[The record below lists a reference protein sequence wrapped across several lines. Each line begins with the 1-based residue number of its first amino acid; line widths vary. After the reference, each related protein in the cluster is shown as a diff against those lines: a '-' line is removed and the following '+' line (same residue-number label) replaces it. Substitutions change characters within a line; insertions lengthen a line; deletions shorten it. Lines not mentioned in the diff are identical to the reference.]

1 MAKNIIRQ
9 CRIIGLLIAIAAVIS
24 EVRLDSSGL
33 NPTTNDSV
41 GKKQKVVYLEENIL
55 KCNEVNSNV
64 HENSDYEF
72 CEINTKLTILNHCI
86 TFDKSDN
93 STEIGDC
100 IYISNKILHGK
111 ELKNVSKLAGSICGT
126 TFKRTGTL
134 CGKCQDGYSPLAYS
148 YDMKCVKCPHG
159 ASNWWKYLLAAF
171 LPLTVFYFI
180 IILLKINITSSY
192 LHGFVLYAQ
201 IISAPGVTQELLI
214 ATSEYNV
221 SYAKWMGSLYQI
233 WNLDFF
239 RLVIPGNC
247 LGTDTLLTLALDYT
261 IGIYPLS
268 LLVLSYVLI
277 HLYDIHFKPLVW
289 IWKPFRA
296 VFSLFNS
303 KWEIK
308 TSLIDAFSTLL
319 LLAYVKIL
327 NTSFDLLTPVNVY
340 QLSSSGQLTRSWR
353 LFFDATLVY
362 FGPHH
367 LPYAILAIVMLMVFV
382 ILPIL
387 LLFLYPFHWFH
398 KFLNLFPF
406 RWYVLHTFVDSFQGC
421 YKDGTEPGTR
431 DCRWF
436 ASLFLA
442 TRFALLLIG
451 AYTKNVLFYPL
462 STITLVFLCI
472 LLISIQPFKEPLR
485 HHSYINAMF
494 LLLLA
499 VWNNAITPEVTA
511 EQYNRYTKIFLIFL
525 FVIGSTGFF
534 YMSAIILLWMY
545 KKRRFGREF
554 IQRFQSWRQ
563 GYQLLQ

>member
-1 MAKNIIRQ
+1 MGKNIKRQ
-9 CRIIGLLIAIAAVIS
+9 CRIIGLLIAAVIS
-24 EVRLDSSGL
+24 EVSSGL

-41 GKKQKVVYLEENIL
+41 GKKQKVVYLAENIL
-55 KCNEVNSNV
+55 KCNEVNYKK
-64 HENSDYEF
+64 HDNSDYEF
-72 CEINTKLTILNHCI
+72 CEINTELTILNHCI
-86 TFDKSDN
+86 TFDKSTN
-93 STEIGDC
+93 STEIGSC
-100 IYISNKILHGK
+100 IYVASKILHEK
-111 ELKNVSKLAGSICGT
+111 EMSNVLRLADSICGK
-126 TFKRTGTL
+126 FKRNGIL
-134 CGKCQDGYSPLAYS
+134 CGKCQEGYSPLAYS
-148 YDMKCVKCPHG
+148 YDMKCVQCPHG

-180 IILLKINITSSY
+180 IILMKINITSSY
-192 LHGFVLYAQ
+192 LHGYVLYAQ
-201 IISAPGVTQELLI
+201 IISAPGITREILI
-214 ATSEYNV
+214 VTSEYNV
-221 SYAKWMGSLYQI
+221 SYAKWVGSLYQI

-247 LGTDTLLTLALDYT
+247 LGTDTVLTLALDYT

-319 LLAYVKIL
+319 LLAYVKTL
-327 NTSFDLLTPVNVY
+327 NTSFDLLIPVNVY

-353 LFFDATLVY
+353 LYIDATLVY
-362 FGPHH
+362 FGPRH
-367 LPYAILAIVMLMVFV
+367 LPYAILAIVMLLIFM
-382 ILPIL
+382 ILPML
-387 LLFLYPFHWFH
+387 LLFLYPFCWFQ

-436 ASLFLA
+436 ASLFL
-442 TRFALLLIG
+442 TLRLVTFLIG
-451 AYTKNVLFYPL
+451 AYTKNILFFPL

-472 LLISIQPFKEPLR
+472 LIISIQPFKEPLR

-499 VWNNAITPEVTA
+499 VWNTTVVPEVAA
-511 EQYNRYTKIFLIFL
+511 EQYNLSAKIFLIFL
-525 FVIGSTGFF
+525 FIIGSTGFF
-534 YMSAIILLWMY
+534 YMSGIILLWMY

-554 IQRFQSWRQ
+554 IQRLQSWRQ